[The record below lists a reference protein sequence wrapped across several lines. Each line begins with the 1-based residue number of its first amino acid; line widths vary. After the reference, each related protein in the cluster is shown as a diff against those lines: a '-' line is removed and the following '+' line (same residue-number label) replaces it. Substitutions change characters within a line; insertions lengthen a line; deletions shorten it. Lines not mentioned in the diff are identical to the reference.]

1 MPQDINTFFGE
12 KPKLERHRR
21 KVLGIADVPAS
32 TDGLRALAASG
43 NWSAVQNLSAK
54 LAHQSRDPQTG
65 RRETEP
71 YLQLA
76 LVQVTALV
84 QKEQYA
90 EALECIE
97 RVGDMD
103 GAAYNDTR
111 GRSLVPFS
119 LRFLHAAVPQY
130 VGKADTAAQRL
141 TSLLARVEK
150 EQAALA
156 QLPSDQPGVD
166 ADDVTRLCVDGG
178 APATRAMTVIELQQR
193 SEHRRRRITRAM
205 AVLALE
211 RGDVELGLYY
221 LRQLADSATT
231 VVDTVFLLQQVGCAA
246 LRSGDFNAAQSAFD
260 AVKQELAS
268 LQDDEC
274 ATEDEEEVVEAAVT
288 INTALVDT
296 FCGRFN
302 EAVKRLH
309 ELAAPALSAAPESP
323 KGGPAAGVPP
333 GSMLAAEMLRQNN
346 ESKRTGRLPAL
357 LTMQLLAANTFIVL
371 HQYVTGSERCTIP
384 NSVASFEGLLRRY
397 PVEASRMLPTVMNL
411 RRIYEWH
418 TTSGQHQRR
427 SMLEAVVDA
436 YTVERDALPK
446 WARAGN

>member
-1 MPQDINTFFGE
+1 M
-12 KPKLERHRR
+12 
-21 KVLGIADVPAS
+21 
-32 TDGLRALAASG
+32 
-43 NWSAVQNLSAK
+43 
-54 LAHQSRDPQTG
+54 
-65 RRETEP
+65 
-71 YLQLA
+71 
-76 LVQVTALV
+76 
-84 QKEQYA
+84 
-90 EALECIE
+90 
-97 RVGDMD
+97 
-103 GAAYNDTR
+103 
-111 GRSLVPFS
+111 
-119 LRFLHAAVPQY
+119 
-130 VGKADTAAQRL
+130 
-141 TSLLARVEK
+141 
-150 EQAALA
+150 
-156 QLPSDQPGVD
+156 
-166 ADDVTRLCVDGG
+166 
-178 APATRAMTVIELQQR
+178 
-193 SEHRRRRITRAM
+193 
-205 AVLALE
+205 
-211 RGDVELGLYY
+211 
-221 LRQLADSATT
+221 
-231 VVDTVFLLQQVGCAA
+231 
-246 LRSGDFNAAQSAFD
+246 
-260 AVKQELAS
+260 KQELAS

-309 ELAAPALSAAPESP
+309 ELAAPALSTAPESP

-333 GSMLAAEMLRQNN
+333 GSMLAAEVLRQNS

-436 YTVERDALPK
+436 CTVERVALPK
-446 WARAGN
+446 WALATDLVALREAIRRTSAPAISRSISAPRSRQATVLRECRRRRFVLQIEPLST